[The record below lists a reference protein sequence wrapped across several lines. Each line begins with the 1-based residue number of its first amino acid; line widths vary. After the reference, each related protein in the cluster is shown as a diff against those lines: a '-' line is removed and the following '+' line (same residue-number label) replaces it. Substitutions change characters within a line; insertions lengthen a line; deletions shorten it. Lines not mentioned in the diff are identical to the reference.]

1 MKPYVSTAS
10 MCSLLPALNLT
21 ENNQAITNGEKNK
34 ENKSFTARRKREE
47 HFKKR
52 QQEQKLKDESEEN
65 RRRAER
71 IRRAELMKKLDIN
84 DIYEYDVIVLRDREN
99 GGIDVDALRE
109 TLASYGEEG
118 WHLVNTITN
127 GIGSV
132 LHENERLAPG
142 SRVFLEETILIFERC
157 IKRASFEE

>member
-1 MKPYVSTAS
+1 
-10 MCSLLPALNLT
+10 
-21 ENNQAITNGEKNK
+21 
-34 ENKSFTARRKREE
+34 
-47 HFKKR
+47 
-52 QQEQKLKDESEEN
+52 
-65 RRRAER
+65 
-71 IRRAELMKKLDIN
+71 MKKLDIN